1 MAVIGLLA
9 TVGFGDINP
18 RSNIE
23 RLLGAFMLLL
33 GVAIFSVFMGNF
45 QNILASFK
53 EFNASLDDGDNLS
66 KFFGTI

>member
-1 MAVIGLLA
+1 MIYCKFSYNQRDPTTIVIAMMYFAFTSLS

-45 QNILASFK
+45 
-53 EFNASLDDGDNLS
+53 
-66 KFFGTI
+66 